1 MTEKAFHRTCPA
13 CGRRFTANWNTR
25 KYCSDEC
32 AKRYRSERAR
42 ETRREVKGE

>member
-13 CGRRFTANWNTR
+13 CGREFLANWNTR

-32 AKRYRSERAR
+32 AKRAPSVR
-42 ETRREVKGE
+42 RREFIKERYA